1 MHDTAKERS
10 ASHATHDA
18 PLEKWGGAECTVNR
32 VGDRWFDQMRETGH
46 DDRPDDFAAIGG
58 LGLDA
63 VRLPVLWERV
73 CPDPAHPADWAWS
86 DRALAALSDAG
97 IRPIAGL
104 IHHGSG
110 PAGTSLIDPDFPHKL
125 AAYAAL
131 VAARYPTIRDWTP
144 VNEPLTTARFST
156 LYGIWYPHL
165 RDERLFWTA
174 LLNQIDATRLAMQAI
189 RAAVPGARLIQ
200 TEDLGRTYATPG
212 LFRQA
217 AFDNQRRWMTWD
229 LLCGMVGPDHP
240 LWPRLCRFGLRSRLE
255 AIAADPAPPDIIGI
269 NHYLTSDRLLDQ
281 QISAYPD
288 EQPGG
293 NATQTYCDL
302 SAIRVLRPAPGGLRQ
317 AVTDAWNRYGRPIA
331 LTEVHNGCT
340 REEQVRW
347 FEQAW
352 RLAVEARADGIDL
365 RAVTA
370 WSLFGNCGWSTLLTR
385 TQPYEPGAF
394 DVSSGTLRETALA
407 AAVRGPCDSAGRSAG
422 LGWWERDS
430 RLLYRPLSRPAP
442 MADHAPPATRR
453 GGQRK
458 PVLILGATGT
468 LGNALAAE
476 CRLRDLPYVLTG
488 RSQMDLLNAQTMDA
502 ALDQW
507 QPWAV
512 INAAGWVRVDDAE
525 DDPNACHA
533 VNHIGALALARA
545 CARRGIATL
554 NFSSDLVFDGALNRP
569 YHENDAPNP
578 LGSYGQSKAALE
590 QALGGM
596 EGDHLVIRT
605 AAFFSPSD
613 RYNFAVQALEAMG
626 SGRPFAAVHD
636 CTVTPTYLP
645 DLCRQTLDLL
655 IDGERDIWHLT
666 NGIEVTWHELG
677 QRLAEAAGMD
687 ARSLQARAQRDMG
700 WRARRP
706 ANSALVSARGLLMP
720 PLDDA
725 IERFVQAWQRRPD
738 QPSLRSLA

>member
-1 MHDTAKERS
+1 MHDTAKPRT
-10 ASHATHDA
+10 ATPLFQLP

-32 VGDRWFDQMRETGH
+32 VGDQWFDQLRETGH
-46 DDRPDDFAAIGG
+46 DVRRSDFAAIAG

-63 VRLPVLWERV
+63 LRLPILWERV
-73 CPDPAHPADWAWS
+73 WPDPARPADWVWS
-86 DRALAALSDAG
+86 DRAVSALKAAG

-110 PAGTSLIDPDFPHKL
+110 PAGTSLIDPEFPL
-125 AAYAAL
+125 RFAAFAAL
-131 VAARYPTIRDWTP
+131 VAERYPMIGDWTP
-144 VNEPLTTARFST
+144 VNEPLTTARFSA
-156 LYGIWYPHL
+156 LYGIWYPHA
-165 RDERLFWTA
+165 RDERLFWVA
-174 LLNQIDATRLAMQAI
+174 LLNQIDATRLAMRAI
-189 RAAVPGARLIQ
+189 RAVVPNARLIQ

-229 LLCGMVGPDHP
+229 LLCGMVGPEHP
-240 LWPRLCRFGLRSRLE
+240 LWSRLCRYGLRSRLE
-255 AIAADPAPPDIIGI
+255 AIVADPSPPDIVGI

-281 QISAYPD
+281 QIVAYPD
-288 EQPGG
+288 EEPGG
-293 NATQTYCDL
+293 NGAQAYCDV
-302 SAIRVLRPAPGGLRQ
+302 SAIRVLKPAPGGLRR
-317 AVTDAWNRYGRPIA
+317 AVAEAWARYRRPIA

-347 FEQAW
+347 FDHAW
-352 RLAVEARADGIDL
+352 QLALQARADGIDL

-370 WSLFGNCGWSTLLTR
+370 WALFGNSGWSTLLTR
-385 TQPYEPGAF
+385 TSPYEPGLF
-394 DVSSGTLRETALA
+394 DVSSGMLRQTALG
-407 AAVRGPCDSAGRSAG
+407 AAVREPSARADRTAG
-422 LGWWERDS
+422 SGWWERDS

-442 MADHAPPATRR
+442 MADYSLVATRR
-453 GGQRK
+453 VGKRR

-476 CRLRDLPYVLTG
+476 CRVRDLPYILTG
-488 RSQMDLLNAQTMDA
+488 RSQMDLLNTGSIGS

-525 DDPNACHA
+525 DHPNACHA
-533 VNHIGALALARA
+533 VNHVGALALARA
-545 CARRGIATL
+545 CAMRGIATL
-554 NFSSDLVFDGALNRP
+554 NFSSDLVFDGLLDRP
-569 YHENDAPNP
+569 YDEGDAPNP
-578 LGSYGQSKAALE
+578 LGCYGQSKVALE
-590 QALGGM
+590 QALGTM
-596 EGDHLVIRT
+596 EGNHLVVRT
-605 AAFFSPSD
+605 AAFFSPFD
-613 RYNFAVQALEAMG
+613 RYNFAVQALDALG
-626 SGRPFAAVHD
+626 SAREFAAVHD
-636 CTVTPTYLP
+636 CRVTPTYLP

-655 IDGERDIWHLT
+655 LDGERDIWHLT

-677 QRLAEAAGMD
+677 QRLACAAGMD
-687 ARSLQARAQRDMG
+687 SRLLRAQAQAEMG

-725 IERFVQAWQRRPD
+725 IERFVRDWRNRPAQAPR
-738 QPSLRSLA
+738 RSLA